1 MDKNDYK
8 KIEKNNKIEL
18 GKVIYNIRKEQKMSQ
33 EQFAESLGRTS
44 GKVVSRWECG
54 MCRPND
60 ETIILIEK
68 KFNVSLKEFYS
79 SQIQILEKH
88 NNKTILILVIIIIII
103 ILGSLFLIFNR
114 EKSYDLVS
122 LDNNLIIEGV
132 YIRKRYISKMYI
144 NKIVLKNTE
153 DIKCYSIDT
162 TIKNNDYLIYK
173 YDSIDLFEFEEMGND
188 TLLGLNEYL
197 KGGNFFFDVNSK
209 TIEKQN
215 NKNFTLIFS
224 CLKNRNRDI
233 EKYKYQFTIN

>member
-8 KIEKNNKIEL
+8 KLEKNNKIEL
-18 GKVIYNIRKEQKMSQ
+18 GKAIYNIRKEQKMSQ

-54 MCRPND
+54 MCKPND

-79 SQIQILEKH
+79 SQRQILEKH
-88 NNKTILILVIIIIII
+88 NNKT

-132 YIRKRYISKMYI
+132 YIRKRYISNMYI

-173 YDSIDLFEFEEMGND
+173 YGSIDLFEFEEMGND
-188 TLLGLNEYL
+188 ILSSLNEYL

-209 TIEKQN
+209 TIKKQN

-233 EKYKYQFTIN
+233 EKYKYQFTTN

>member
-8 KIEKNNKIEL
+8 KFEKNNKIEL
-18 GKVIYNIRKEQKMSQ
+18 GKAIYNIRKEQKMSQ

-54 MCRPND
+54 MCKPND

-88 NNKTILILVIIIIII
+88 NNKTILILVIIMIII

-162 TIKNNDYLIYK
+162 TIKNNDYL
-173 YDSIDLFEFEEMGND
+173 
-188 TLLGLNEYL
+188 
-197 KGGNFFFDVNSK
+197 
-209 TIEKQN
+209 Q
-215 NKNFTLIFS
+215 
-224 CLKNRNRDI
+224 
-233 EKYKYQFTIN
+233 